1 MRLFY
6 CLTLT
11 DDVFEKSHKMLKTL
25 RSSSEEFDKKRS
37 LRWVKTANLHFTLK
51 FLGEVPIVEIPQ
63 LIDSGQ
69 KAAAGM
75 TPFTV
80 KFSDFMRLGSRR
92 RAVFCL
98 GIKTSP
104 PFQHLSNRLERDLVG
119 QGFAP
124 RQHKM
129 LRPHM
134 TLARLKKTNRALE
147 KSMKKVATK
156 ELFPKSM
163 KITGFELM
171 KSQVHPTGATYS
183 VVHRFEFSD

>member
-11 DDVFEKSHKMLKTL
+11 DDVFEQSHKMLKTL
-25 RSSSEEFDKKRS
+25 RSKSEEIDKKRS
-37 LRWVKTANLHFTLK
+37 VRWVKTANLHFTLK
-51 FLGEVPIVEIPQ
+51 FLGELPIVEIPR
-63 LIDSGQ
+63 LIESGR
-69 KAAAGM
+69 KAAQGM

-80 KFSDFMRLGSRR
+80 KFSEFMRLGSRR

-104 PFQHLSNRLERDLVG
+104 PFQHLSNRLEQDLVRK
-119 QGFAP
+119 GFAP
-124 RQHKM
+124 RQHKI
-129 LRPHM
+129 LKPHM
-134 TLARLKKTNRALE
+134 TLARLKKMNRNLE
-147 KSMKKVATK
+147 KSIEKVATK
-156 ELFPKSM
+156 DLFPKSM

-183 VVHRFEFSD
+183 VVHSFEFSD

>member
-11 DDVFEKSHKMLKTL
+11 DDVYEQSHKMLKTL
-25 RSSSEEFDKKRS
+25 RSSAEEFDKKRVI
-37 LRWVKTANLHFTLK
+37 RWVKTANLHFTLK
-51 FLGEVPIVEIPQ
+51 FLGEIPVVEIPE
-63 LIDSGQ
+63 LIESGQ
-69 KAAAGM
+69 KAAQGM
-75 TPFTV
+75 TPFTL

-104 PFQHLSNRLERDLVG
+104 PFQHLSNRLERDLVKR
-119 QGFAP
+119 GFAP
-124 RQHKM
+124 REHKI
-129 LRPHM
+129 LKPHM
-134 TLARLKKTNRALE
+134 TLARLKKLNRALE
-147 KSMKKVATK
+147 KRIEGVATK
-156 ELFPKSM
+156 DLFPKSM

-171 KSQVHPTGATYS
+171 KSQLHPTGATYS